1 MTTGASAK
9 LCPLGTNMLMWFST
23 LTSRR
28 CTQPAGGV
36 TFGHHRNSMRDSP
49 GSAMR
54 SISAGAGAANSR
66 SDENAAAISARRMRA
81 RARARARARFES
93 AGMRPPARRIPRA
106 GLTRAAS
113 LDVGRLDELRSGRTV
128 ALRVLDR
135 PRGVAALQDLV

>member
-1 MTTGASAK
+1 
-9 LCPLGTNMLMWFST
+9 MLMWFST

-66 SDENAAAISARRMRA
+66 SDDNAAAISATRMRA
-81 RARARARARFES
+81 RARAWARFES

-135 PRGVAALQDLV
+135 PRGVAALQDLVG